1 MKLILEFDETERYEH
16 EVACKGVDILILL
29 DDIDQEIRSALKHE
43 CGECAKLD
51 IETMEAVRAWIW
63 EQRSK
68 RNIPELT

>member
-1 MKLILEFDETERYEH
+1 MKLTLEFDETERYEH
-16 EVACKGVDILILL
+16 EVACKGLDILILL

-43 CGECAKLD
+43 CGEFAKLD

>member
-43 CGECAKLD
+43 CGEFAKLD
-51 IETMEAVRAWIW
+51 METMETVRSWIW

-68 RNIPELT
+68 RNIPELA

>member
-1 MKLILEFDETERYEH
+1 MKMTLEFDETERYEH

-43 CGECAKLD
+43 CGEFAKLD

>member
-43 CGECAKLD
+43 CGEFAKLD
-51 IETMEAVRAWIW
+51 VETMEAVRAWIW